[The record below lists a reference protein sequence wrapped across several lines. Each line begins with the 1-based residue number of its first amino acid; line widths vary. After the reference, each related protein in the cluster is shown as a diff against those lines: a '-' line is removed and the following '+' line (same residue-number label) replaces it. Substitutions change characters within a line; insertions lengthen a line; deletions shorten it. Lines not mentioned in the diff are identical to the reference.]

1 MTNRPLKEEYNP
13 YYEQYI
19 RLVREEDIIE
29 VLADAQESTDALLA
43 ELTEEQGNYRYADG
57 KWSLKEVIGH
67 VADGERIM
75 SYRLLRASRGDKTP
89 LAGFDQDEFM
99 TSAPF
104 ASWTMEQIREEYVSV
119 RRATLSLLRGL
130 TEDAWTRS
138 GIANGSNV
146 SARALAYIIA
156 GHELHHLRI
165 IKERYLR

>member
-19 RLVREEDIIE
+19 RLAREGDVVEA
-29 VLADAQESTDALLA
+29 LADALETTGALLA
-43 ELTEEQGNYRYADG
+43 ELSEEQGNFRYADG

-99 TSAPF
+99 KSAPF
-104 ASWTMEQIREEYVSV
+104 GSWTMKQIREEYLSV

-138 GIANGSNV
+138 GIANGSDI

-165 IKERYLR
+165 IKERYLQ